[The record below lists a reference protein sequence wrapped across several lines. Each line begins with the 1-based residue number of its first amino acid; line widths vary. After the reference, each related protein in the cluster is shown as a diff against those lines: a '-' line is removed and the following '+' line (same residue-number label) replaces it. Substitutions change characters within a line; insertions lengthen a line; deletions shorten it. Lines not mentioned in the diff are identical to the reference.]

1 MPRSSKISSE
11 KKRAGEDFQKYPIVF
26 IYLSGGRGIVK
37 KKRKHRHQ
45 PQPAP
50 KIVFTLPTVRLLK
63 NALGVFESVLLHEPR
78 ILPNMSFAKEVVSQ
92 LKTKL
97 DDMLQRE
104 EWEKE
109 TSFDYNEVHILYAAV
124 HMYLINLKSSRQE
137 NLIPPCIGLCD
148 QLSVIVES
156 DAVKQI
162 AAKKKLK
169 HKNCR

>member
-1 MPRSSKISSE
+1 MPRSPKTSSE
-11 KKRAGEDFQKYPIVF
+11 KKRAEEALQKYLVVF
-26 IYLSGGRGIVK
+26 IYLSGGRGILK
-37 KKRKHRHQ
+37 KKRKHQ
-45 PQPAP
+45 QLQPAP
-50 KIVFTLPTVRLLK
+50 KIVFTLPTVQLLK
-63 NALGVFESVLLHEPR
+63 NALGAFESVLLREPR

-97 DDMLQRE
+97 DDMLQME
-104 EWEKE
+104 DWEKQ
-109 TSFDYNEVHILYAAV
+109 TPFDYNEVHILYAAV
-124 HMYLINLKSSRQE
+124 HMYLLNLKSSRQE
-137 NLIPPCIGLCD
+137 NLIPLCIGLCD